1 MATLIAKPH
10 RVQRAFLNDPARVRL
25 FVGGIGSGKTWAGA
39 LEVVRQPG
47 GTRVMVVA
55 PTYRVLKDATLPAFM
70 EAARPLVR
78 SHRRAELVTEL
89 VNGTEILWRTATEP
103 DRLRGP
109 NLGAVW
115 IDEAAMIK
123 TADAFE
129 VLVGRL
135 RLDPGRLWAT
145 TTPKGF
151 NWLHDL
157 AQDPKTGVHHASTR
171 DNAALPDD
179 FADFVA
185 DRYTTDLAE
194 QELEGRFVDLS
205 GGLFKRAWLPI
216 VAGALPEPAS
226 GKRYRFWDLAV
237 STKTSADYTATA
249 RVTVTTDARIVI
261 DGIWQGRAAWPE
273 VKRRIVDTARSEPD
287 TIVGVETIAGFEVAF
302 AELVEMPALVA
313 CGLRSIKPSRDKAT
327 RAAPLAARGEQGKV
341 WIMPGPHS
349 EALVGQAVTFPH
361 GAHDDLVD
369 AAAGALGMTVGSI
382 GQRIR
387 VQSATDRR
395 RSRRSV
401 EW

>member
-1 MATLIAKPH
+1 MARLIANPH
-10 RVQRAFLNDPARVRL
+10 PVQRAFLCDDSRVRL

-39 LEVVRQPG
+39 IEVIRQPA

-70 EAARPLVR
+70 EAARPLVQ
-78 SHRRAELVTEL
+78 SHKRAELVTEL
-89 VNGTEILWRTATEP
+89 VNGTEVLWRTATEP

-109 NLGAVW
+109 NLGAIW
-115 IDEAAMIK
+115 IDEAAMFK
-123 TADAFE
+123 SAEAFE
-129 VLVGRL
+129 ILVGRL
-135 RLDPGRLWAT
+135 RLAPGRLWCT

-157 AQDPKTGVHHASTR
+157 AQDSEVGVHHASTR
-171 DNAALPDD
+171 DNAALPSD
-179 FADFVA
+179 FYDFVGG
-185 DRYTTDLAE
+185 RYTTELAE

-205 GGLFKRAWLPI
+205 GGLFKRDWLPI
-216 VAGALPEPAS
+216 RTDALPPPAS

-237 STKTSADYTATA
+237 STKTSADFTATA
-249 RVTVTTDARIVI
+249 RVTVTSDATVVI
-261 DGIWQGRAAWPE
+261 DGVWQGRASWPE
-273 VKRRIVDTARSEPD
+273 VKRRIIDTAGSEPD

-302 AELVEMPALVA
+302 AELVQEPSMVA
-313 CGLRSIKPSRDKAT
+313 SGLRSIKPSRDKAT

-341 WIMPGPHS
+341 WLKAGPHA

-369 AAAGALGMTVGSI
+369 AAAGALGMTIGSI
-382 GQRIR
+382 GQRVR
-387 VQSATDRR
+387 VQTASDRR
-395 RSRRSV
+395 RSRRTV